1 MKVGI
6 KAVLFA
12 FGWRSTFSAAIQP
25 ALLQTSVRYPAPA
38 AKRRKHAAHGASR
51 GYQPENAQA
60 PQGQK
65 NAAHG
70 ASRGLKSEDNQA
82 PQGRKKTYPADC
94 TAPRARLLPGKE
106 PHRPPSQSG
115 RETARCEGPGSAGK
129 SSSNS
134 PSPVGTA
141 TALIH
146 ACHCRCPYRSSDPE
160 ALSK

>member
-25 ALLQTSVRYPAPA
+25 ALLQTSVRFHAPA
-38 AKRRKHAAHGASR
+38 AKRRKH
-51 GYQPENAQA
+51 
-60 PQGQK
+60 
-65 NAAHG
+65 AAHG

-129 SSSNS
+129 SGSNS
-134 PSPVGTA
+134 PTPVGTA
-141 TALIH
+141 AAVIH
-146 ACHCRCPYRSSDPE
+146 TCHCRCPYRSSDPE